1 MKKNEIVMVVLTVVA
16 FVVAYLI
23 YPALPERAASH
34 WNAAGEVNGY
44 MSRFWAVMILPLIMV
59 IFSLMFIL
67 IPRIDPLKKNIA
79 QFRKYFDWFVFFM
92 MLFLVYIYAL
102 TIFWNFGWRFNFA
115 VAITP
120 AFAVLFYVC
129 GIMVGKT
136 KRNFFIGI
144 RTPWTLS
151 NDVVSPPR
159 RETFQNRRHLIF
171 SGDFLR
177 QTCYLLCLVSGNRC
191 CPNFPCLFLCCLS
204 VGSKIVLLSDFRIN
218 QTRMYSKKPRPCE
231 RGRGRMLIT
240 FSSHRTLSV
249 IVQEILILP
258 IRGGVTNLCV
268 RLYRYI
274 GPLSQT
280 TSLSRQ

>member
-1 MKKNEIVMVVLTVVA
+1 
-16 FVVAYLI
+16 
-23 YPALPERAASH
+23 
-34 WNAAGEVNGY
+34 
-44 MSRFWAVMILPLIMV
+44 MILPLIMV

-151 NDVVSPPR
+151 NDVVWDKTHRLGAKLFKIAAILSLVGIFFGKLAIYFVLFPVIAAA
-159 RETFQNRRHLIF
+159 LI
-171 SGDFLR
+171 S
-177 QTCYLLCLVSGNRC
+177 LV
-191 CPNFPCLFLCCLS
+191 
-204 VGSKIVLLSDFRIN
+204 
-218 QTRMYSKKPRPCE
+218 YSYVVYQWEVK
-231 RGRGRMLIT
+231 
-240 FSSHRTLSV
+240 
-249 IVQEILILP
+249 
-258 IRGGVTNLCV
+258 
-268 RLYRYI
+268 
-274 GPLSQT
+274 
-280 TSLSRQ
+280 

>member
-151 NDVVSPPR
+151 NDVVWDKTHRLGAKLFKIAAILSLVGIFFGKLAIYFVLFPVIAAA
-159 RETFQNRRHLIF
+159 LI
-171 SGDFLR
+171 S
-177 QTCYLLCLVSGNRC
+177 LV
-191 CPNFPCLFLCCLS
+191 
-204 VGSKIVLLSDFRIN
+204 
-218 QTRMYSKKPRPCE
+218 YSYVVYQWEVK
-231 RGRGRMLIT
+231 
-240 FSSHRTLSV
+240 
-249 IVQEILILP
+249 
-258 IRGGVTNLCV
+258 
-268 RLYRYI
+268 
-274 GPLSQT
+274 
-280 TSLSRQ
+280 

>member
-102 TIFWNFGWRFNFA
+102 TIFRNFGWRFNFA

-151 NDVVSPPR
+151 NDVVWDKTHRLGAKLFKIAAILSLVGIFFGKLAIYFVLFPVI
-159 RETFQNRRHLIF
+159 TAALI
-171 SGDFLR
+171 S
-177 QTCYLLCLVSGNRC
+177 LV
-191 CPNFPCLFLCCLS
+191 
-204 VGSKIVLLSDFRIN
+204 
-218 QTRMYSKKPRPCE
+218 YSYVVYQWEVK
-231 RGRGRMLIT
+231 
-240 FSSHRTLSV
+240 
-249 IVQEILILP
+249 
-258 IRGGVTNLCV
+258 
-268 RLYRYI
+268 
-274 GPLSQT
+274 
-280 TSLSRQ
+280 